1 MQVYVTCRTSQS
13 QSEMDIEKL
22 TLSFNITER
31 SDENDA
37 ITALIA
43 AFVVSLIVIVV
54 LGIVVAFLWNKMKR

>member
-1 MQVYVTCRTSQS
+1 
-13 QSEMDIEKL
+13 MDIEKL
-22 TLSFNITER
+22 TLLFNITER